1 MNVSN
6 LVNIKQRIYLTG
18 WEVERENLKERARFC
33 LFAYFVKWGISHT
46 FAEVGKG
53 ALHILFEATIMVA
66 STNIYIRKIQ
76 EGEKKGEN
84 SLTKINCHLSLQEM
98 KMSIQRKPL
107 G

>member
-18 WEVERENLKERARFC
+18 WEVKRENLKKRARFC

-53 ALHILFEATIMVA
+53 ALHILFEATITVA
-66 STNIYIRKIQ
+66 STNIYKKDTGGGE
-76 EGEKKGEN
+76 EGR
-84 SLTKINCHLSLQEM
+84 Q
-98 KMSIQRKPL
+98 
-107 G
+107 